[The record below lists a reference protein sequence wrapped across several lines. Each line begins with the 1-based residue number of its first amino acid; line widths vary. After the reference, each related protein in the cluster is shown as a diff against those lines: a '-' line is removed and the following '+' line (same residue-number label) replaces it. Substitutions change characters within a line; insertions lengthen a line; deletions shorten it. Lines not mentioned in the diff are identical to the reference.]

1 VSGADGP
8 RFGSDPADRLSP
20 VAGSVSSAGGV
31 AGNIYD
37 LGYQR
42 YDGPRL
48 GRRHAIWALFAYSL
62 RGTFGIGRSGRAKL
76 VPISLALLALLPA
89 LVAVGV
95 TALLNRTSSSVPV
108 SSPISYATFYGYI
121 SIILML
127 FCAAQAPE
135 LLGRDQRYHVLSLYF
150 SRALVR
156 TDYAIAKLGA
166 LLAAI
171 LLVFLVPQLVIFLG
185 HVLSAS
191 DVPTAFADNLWSIP
205 PVLVIAFAAAFV
217 LGGISLAVAA
227 FTPRRAYATAAII
240 ALFIVP
246 PIIAAIVVDVAPGG
260 ASRWIVLLVPG
271 SILDGLNSY
280 LFNVAPNSRLLQ
292 QVDLPGQV
300 FAVAAMVVSIV
311 SVGILVRRY
320 RRIAA

>member
-1 VSGADGP
+1 MSVRTSG
-8 RFGSDPADRLSP
+8 S
-20 VAGSVSSAGGV
+20 
-31 AGNIYD
+31 IYD

-48 GRRHAIWALFAYSL
+48 GRRHAIWALFTYSL

-76 VPISLALLALLPA
+76 VPVGLALVALLPA

-95 TALLNRTSSSVPV
+95 TALLSRTSSNVPV
-108 SSPISYATFYGYI
+108 TSPISYATFYGYV
-121 SIILML
+121 SIVLML

-156 TDYAIAKLGA
+156 TDYAVAKLGA
-166 LLAAI
+166 LVVAM
-171 LLVFLVPQLVIFLG
+171 LLVFLTPELVIFLG

-191 DVPTAFADNLWSIP
+191 DVPKALVDNVSSIL
-205 PVLVIAFAAAFV
+205 PVLVMAMATAFV

-240 ALFIVP
+240 AIFIVP
-246 PIIAAIVVDVAPGG
+246 PIIASIVVEVAPGD
-260 ASRWIVLLVPG
+260 ASRWIVLLVPS
-271 SILDGLNSY
+271 SILDGLNGY
-280 LFNVAPNSRLLQ
+280 IFNVSATGRLLQ
-292 QVDLPGQV
+292 QANVPGPD
-300 FAVAAMVVSIV
+300 FAVAAIAV
-311 SVGILVRRY
+311 SVASVTILVRRY